1 MNQIEFCFQ
10 NSKITQEQRNQLSA
24 QLIIELNKMKKALEQ
39 GYEDDRASL
48 NLPVDTSSLQK
59 VMALVEEKNKL
70 HPRYVIVVG
79 IGGSNLGSLAVF
91 DAILGKKY
99 NLQDNEKKILF
110 ADTVDSDLV
119 FDIIRIIEP
128 VLQNKEKILLNL
140 VSKSGST
147 TETIANFEVLLQLL
161 EKYSDNPKE
170 SIVVTTDYDSKLWH
184 LAKEKQYSLLEI
196 PKKVGGR
203 YSVFSTVGLFP
214 LAMMGVKIEQLL
226 QGAKQMRLRC
236 LDEDFNKNPAAIGAA
251 CALLHFKDK
260 KNIHDLFLFSDD
272 LESIG
277 KWNRQLVAESVG
289 KEHDLSGNQ
298 VFTGLTPTYSIGSTD
313 LHSVAQLYLGGPFD
327 KFTTFVKVKTNKHDL
342 IIPRFKEYVS
352 LVQGIQQKPM
362 QEIMS
367 AIYNGITTAFIKG
380 NRPFMEII
388 LPDKSESSIGQFMQ
402 YKMMETMYLGGFL
415 QINPFDQPNV
425 ELYKKETRNLLNKE
439 HDH

>member
-1 MNQIEFCFQ
+1 MNQIEFYFE
-10 NSKITQEQRNQLSA
+10 NSKITQEQRSQLSA

-39 GYEDDRASL
+39 GYDDDRASL
-48 NLPVDTSSLQK
+48 NLPGDTSSLQK

-99 NLQDNEKKILF
+99 NLQNNEKKILF

-119 FDIIRIIEP
+119 FDIIHIIEP
-128 VLQNKEKILLNL
+128 VLQNKEQILLNL

-147 TETIANFEVLLQLL
+147 TETIANFEILLQLL
-161 EKYSDNPKE
+161 EKYSNNPKE

-327 KFTTFVKVKTNKHDL
+327 KFTSFVKVKTNKHDL

-439 HDH
+439 NDH

>member
-1 MNQIEFCFQ
+1 MNQIEFYFE
-10 NSKITQEQRNQLSA
+10 NSKITQEQRSQLSA

-39 GYEDDRASL
+39 GYDDDRASL
-48 NLPVDTSSLQK
+48 NLPGDTSSLQK

-99 NLQDNEKKILF
+99 NLQNNEKKILF

-119 FDIIRIIEP
+119 FDIIHIIEP
-128 VLQNKEKILLNL
+128 VLQNKEQILLNL

-147 TETIANFEVLLQLL
+147 TETIANFEILLQLL
-161 EKYSDNPKE
+161 EKYSNNPKE

-327 KFTTFVKVKTNKHDL
+327 KFTSFVKVKTNKHDL

>member
-1 MNQIEFCFQ
+1 MNQIEFYFQ

-48 NLPVDTSSLQK
+48 NLPGDTSSLQK

-99 NLQDNEKKILF
+99 NFQNNEKKILF

-128 VLQNKEKILLNL
+128 VLQNKEQILLNL

-161 EKYSDNPKE
+161 EKYSNNSKE

-439 HDH
+439 NDH

>member
-236 LDEDFNKNPAAIGAA
+236 LDENFNKNPAAIGAA

>member
-99 NLQDNEKKILF
+99 SLQDNEKKILF

-128 VLQNKEKILLNL
+128 LLQNKEKILLNL

-236 LDEDFNKNPAAIGAA
+236 LDENFNKNPAAIGAA